1 MAFRTLIRGVRMHMP
16 TGRTATIS
24 DKKAVLRGLHATV
37 AERLKSGEHYRDAID
52 SIHSIT
58 LTAFRGG
65 AR

>member
-1 MAFRTLIRGVRMHMP
+1 MHMP